1 MAEPGPALF
10 SLGVFV
16 AACFILSCG
25 ANQNTANQNRL
36 ASITL
41 TPTTAD
47 AETFPDG
54 QVQFT
59 ATGDYVN
66 PPKVVTPLSA
76 TWLACQNVPAGP
88 APTTEVSVLRR
99 ASPNVQA
106 EQPALT
112 WSLQWTRTPPALAS
126 TTALRKPPAAE
137 AATPPAPRNSLA
149 PSAEKKVSGSVTIA
163 SEAVNERESLLRKS
177 GASSSKPPLI
187 PEPDPNGPRRP
198 H

>member
-10 SLGVFV
+10 SLGVFL

-76 TWLACQNVPAGP
+76 TWLTCSNVPSGQP
-88 APTTEVSVLRR
+88 TPTTEVSVTQTGV
-99 ASPNVQA
+99 AQCA
-106 EQPALT
+106 
-112 WSLQWTRTPPALAS
+112 
-126 TTALRKPPAAE
+126 
-137 AATPPAPRNSLA
+137 
-149 PSAEKKVSGSVTIA
+149 
-163 SEAVNERESLLRKS
+163 S
-177 GASSSKPPLI
+177 GATGTYMVVAMD
-187 PEPDPNGPRRP
+187 PDTTGSGVYNCPAETACGGGCNATGTAQLTCP
-198 H
+198 